1 MFQNT
6 RLPDSAVITSEA
18 RALALAIHD
27 IGALKFGQFTLKSGI
42 TSPFYIDLRLL
53 ISHPE
58 ALALSG
64 AALAQAIEGVR
75 YDRLAA
81 IPYAGLPIGTALALV
96 VKRPLIYSR
105 KDKKD
110 HGLGKQIE
118 GVFNVGE
125 RALVI
130 DDLITKGDAKLEAIV
145 PLHEAGLIVSDVAV
159 LIDRQSGGTQTLAA
173 AGIAVHPVLRLSELL
188 DILQEASK
196 LDGAARNTIDQWLK
210 EHS

>member
-1 MFQNT
+1 M
-6 RLPDSAVITSEA
+6 IHSEK
-18 RALALAIHD
+18 RALALAIHE

-64 AALAQAIEGVR
+64 TALAQAIIGVE

-81 IPYAGLPIGTALALV
+81 IPYAGLPIGTALALT
-96 VKRPLIYSR
+96 VKRPLIFPR

-118 GVFNVGE
+118 GEFNVDE

-130 DDLITKGDAKLEAIV
+130 DDLITKGDAKLEAIA
-145 PLHEAGLIVSDVAV
+145 PLRQAGLIVSDVAV
-159 LIDRQSGGTQTLAA
+159 LIDRQSGGVQTLAA

-188 DILQEASK
+188 DILQESGK
-196 LDGAARNTIDQWLK
+196 LERQLRQTIDEWLK
-210 EHS
+210 DNS